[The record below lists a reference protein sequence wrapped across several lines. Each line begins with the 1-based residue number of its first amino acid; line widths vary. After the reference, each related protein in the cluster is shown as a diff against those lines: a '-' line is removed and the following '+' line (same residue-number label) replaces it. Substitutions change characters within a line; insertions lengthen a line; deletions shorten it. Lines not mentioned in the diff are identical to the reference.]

1 MTSPT
6 ALYVDL
12 NCLLDTRLGTLLTID
27 PDFGFM
33 VSQQPGY
40 YTRSVDKFSTPE
52 HGSLKRELY
61 DQVLLNNPDRVIKNS
76 IMTRMLDFIKNIIG
90 AQRMLQTEGPV
101 KGIDRILVNLH
112 PYTLTH
118 EEKLALVNLLASEL
132 IDFECNVE
140 LVELASIQISAEF
153 AAKNYIA
160 MIIYNPTDW
169 LEAIG
174 QELLTAVCTNLTL
187 YTPKLNHIRELT
199 HQESEQVKRFGSDLY
214 ASLETAMKRYI
225 QFTYLRVNWFCAHT
239 PLNDKDAL

>member
-27 PDFGFM
+27 PDFGFA

-40 YTRSVDKFSTPE
+40 YTRTMDRFATPE
-52 HGSLKRELY
+52 QGSLKRELY
-61 DQVLLNNPDRVIKNS
+61 DQVTAHHPTLVVKNS
-76 IMTRMLDFIKNIIG
+76 VMTRMLDFIKNIIG

-101 KGIDRILVNLH
+101 KGIDKVLVNLH
-112 PYTLTH
+112 PYTLAH
-118 EEKLALVNLLASEL
+118 EEKLALLNLLATEML
-132 IDFECNVE
+132 DFECNVE
-140 LVELASIQISAEF
+140 LVELPPAQITAAH
-153 AAKNYIA
+153 AAKHYIA

-169 LEAIG
+169 LEAVG

-187 YTPKLNHIRELT
+187 YTPKLNHVRELT
-199 HQESEQVKRFGSDLY
+199 YQESEQVKRFGSDLY

-225 QFTYLRVNWFCAHT
+225 QFTYLDLNWFCAHT
-239 PLNDKDAL
+239 PLNDTNSL